1 MNDDFL
7 YKFQKSPRRKFAVE
21 LYQRI
26 SKPMF
31 TKSDA
36 FLRNRFAYAFTILAL
51 ALTVTLIASP
61 TARVLAADFLRQIG
75 ILNIS
80 ERPVGEPV
88 LIASPSPEKAAL
100 AQATATP
107 ISPTSDTLSP
117 MDVAISQA
125 GFLPFLSNDLPEG
138 YALDDVVAAEYLD
151 DDQVPYGMGIFV
163 TYRTDDGGY
172 ISLHTNLFD
181 GREQDLAMGGQR
193 ITDVSIN
200 GTAGVWI
207 EDFPSQVGD
216 AVDEI
221 DMLLWQ
227 NGEYV
232 LSIQSNRLSL
242 AEVLELAESLKQ

>member
-1 MNDDFL
+1 
-7 YKFQKSPRRKFAVE
+7 
-21 LYQRI
+21 
-26 SKPMF
+26 MF

-36 FLRNRFAYAFTILAL
+36 FLRNRFAYAFTILVL

-88 LIASPSPEKAAL
+88 LIAPPSPEKAAL
-100 AQATATP
+100 VQATATP

-163 TYRTDDGGY
+163 TYRADNGGY

-207 EDFPSQVGD
+207 EDFPSQVGN

>member
-1 MNDDFL
+1 MKDDFL
-7 YKFQKSPRRKFAVE
+7 YKFQKAPRRKFATE

-31 TKSDA
+31 TKSNT
-36 FLRNRFAYAFTILAL
+36 FLRNRLAYAFTILVF
-51 ALTVTLIASP
+51 ALTFTLVASP
-61 TARVLAADFLRQIG
+61 AARVLAADFLRQIG

-80 ERPVGEPV
+80 DRPVGEPV
-88 LIASPSPEKAAL
+88 LIAPPSPEQAAL
-100 AQATATP
+100 ASATATP
-107 ISPTSDTLSP
+107 ISPVPETLSP
-117 MDVAISQA
+117 MDVAIAQA
-125 GFLPFLSNDLPEG
+125 GFLPFLTDNLPEG
-138 YALDDVVAAEYLD
+138 YVFDDVVAAEYLD
-151 DDQVPYGMGIFV
+151 DNQIPYGMGVFV

-207 EDFPSQVGD
+207 EDFTSQVGETIE
-216 AVDEI
+216 EI

-232 LSIQSNRLSL
+232 LSIQSNQLSL
-242 AEVLELAESLKQ
+242 YEVLKLAESLKQ

>member
-7 YKFQKSPRRKFAVE
+7 YKFQKSPRKKFAVE

-31 TKSDA
+31 TRSNA
-36 FLRNRFAYAFTILAL
+36 SLRTRFAYAFTVIAF
-51 ALTVTLIASP
+51 ALTLTLVASP
-61 TARVLAADFLRQIG
+61 TARVFAANFLRQIG

-80 ERPVGEPV
+80 NRPIGEPA
-88 LIASPSPEKAAL
+88 LIASPSPEQLAL

-107 ISPTSDTLSP
+107 ISPAPEAVST
-117 MDVAISQA
+117 MDAAISQA
-125 GFLPFLSNDLPEG
+125 GFLPFLSDDLPEG

-151 DDQVPYGMGIFV
+151 DEQVPFGMGIFV

-172 ISLHTNLFD
+172 ISLQTNLFD
-181 GREQDLAMGGQR
+181 GREQDLAMGGQK
-193 ITDVSIN
+193 ITDVTIN

-207 EDFPSQVGD
+207 EDFPSQVGETIE
-216 AVDEI
+216 EI

-242 AEVLELAESLKQ
+242 DEVFKLAESLKQ

>member
-7 YKFQKSPRRKFAVE
+7 YKIQKSPRKKFAVE

-26 SKPMF
+26 SIPMF
-31 TKSDA
+31 TRSNA
-36 FLRNRFAYAFTILAL
+36 FLRNRFAYVFTVLVFAL
-51 ALTVTLIASP
+51 SLTLFASP
-61 TARVLAADFLRQIG
+61 AARVLAADFLRQIG

-88 LIASPSPEKAAL
+88 LIAPPSPEKAAL

-107 ISPTSDTLSP
+107 ISPAPETLSP
-117 MDVAISQA
+117 MDVAIYQA
-125 GFLPFLSNDLPEG
+125 GFLPFLSDDLPEG

-151 DDQVPYGMGIFV
+151 DEQVPFGMGIFV
-163 TYRTDDGGY
+163 TYRNDDGGY
-172 ISLHTNLFD
+172 MSLHTNLFD
-181 GREQDLAMGGQR
+181 GREQDLAMGGQK
-193 ITDVSIN
+193 ITDVTIN

-207 EDFPSQVGD
+207 EDFPSQVGETIE
-216 AVDEI
+216 EI

-232 LSIQSNRLSL
+232 LSVQSNHLSL
-242 AEVLELAESLKQ
+242 EEVIKLAESLKQ